1 MRMTARAR
9 RLRAKGGQVRWLDAD
24 GGWVRWLEADGGVG
38 RIGGL
43 AAPDGRQLSPAKWQN
58 P

>member
-1 MRMTARAR
+1 MTARAR